1 MLPTW
6 GVAGNLY
13 KLFSKL
19 WPNATN
25 SRSMRSLELVD
36 MSTTAL
42 HAGMIVLDA
51 YPLADN
57 GCCSQNADA
66 SYYMTIQYHLLRNKH
81 IYSI

>member
-1 MLPTW
+1 
-6 GVAGNLY
+6 
-13 KLFSKL
+13 
-19 WPNATN
+19 
-25 SRSMRSLELVD
+25 

-66 SYYMTIQYHLLRNKH
+66 SYTLQFSIILQEINTFIVLRRGNANRDM
-81 IYSI
+81 I